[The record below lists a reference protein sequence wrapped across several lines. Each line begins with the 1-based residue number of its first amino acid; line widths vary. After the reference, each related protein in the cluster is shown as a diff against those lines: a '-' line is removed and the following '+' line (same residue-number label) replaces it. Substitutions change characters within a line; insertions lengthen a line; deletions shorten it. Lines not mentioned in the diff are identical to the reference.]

1 MSEPQEY
8 YDEETLRTVYVDTL
22 ATINPKKEYLKY
34 TQNVMWDGGIDKY
47 GKRYKSVWPKI
58 CNFFKSKGWNL
69 NEIKEYIFYAVSTGI
84 THPSTLT
91 DVKLVE
97 KFKKHTQTIIPEVWE
112 RIETEL
118 REFERGVKYWIRVA
132 EYPYKKAAHIV
143 LSDKTTVLSPQFRY
157 FMAKI
162 LDLSDIVNFYYSTI
176 QNTDPN
182 VLKTYEQALGVIDSL
197 NGSCDFRPD

>member
-34 TQNVMWDGGIDKY
+34 TQNVMWDGGTDKY

-97 KFKKHTQTIIPEVWE
+97 KFKKYTQTIIPEVWE

>member
-8 YDEETLRTVYVDTL
+8 YDEQTLRTVYVDTL

-118 REFERGVKYWIRVA
+118 REFERGVKYWIRVS

-182 VLKTYEQALGVIDSL
+182 VLKTYEQALVVIDSV
-197 NGSCDFRPD
+197 NGSCDFHPD